1 MIEPY
6 LTLIVN
12 IHYVQCLMLPSVVH
26 FFFLHMLSKSLLF
39 CVMNLRMR
47 ILSPPPSLAAA
58 VVGVVEGRRGAHITL
73 RLPSLVAESSLLS
86 PNGKV
91 SKYDNILCH
100 NFGICNQCMICVA
113 FLLLFF
119 LLLLLLLFL
128 SVSCEYFNINRQS

>member
-6 LTLIVN
+6 LILIVN

-58 VVGVVEGRRGAHITL
+58 AVIGVVEGRRGADITL

-86 PNGKV
+86 PNGKI

-100 NFGICNQCMICVA
+100 DFGIYNQCMMRYM
-113 FLLLFF
+113 LRFF
-119 LLLLLLLFL
+119 CFF
-128 SVSCEYFNINRQS
+128 SADVNILIST